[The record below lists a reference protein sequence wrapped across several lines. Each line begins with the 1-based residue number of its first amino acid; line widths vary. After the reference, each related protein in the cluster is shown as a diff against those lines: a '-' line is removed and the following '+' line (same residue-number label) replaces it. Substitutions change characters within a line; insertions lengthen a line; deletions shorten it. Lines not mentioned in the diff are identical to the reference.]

1 MKRLVQIAPKA
12 LLGCAAVALSSVP
25 AAQAIDINFTFGEG
39 TTLEQRT
46 AFELAGLIWE
56 EYLVDDVEVNLFV
69 DLVGEELLPENV
81 LGGSLPT
88 MTTQSFSGFRSAH
101 QADQTSH
108 RDAMAYNSMP
118 TKDFTSYRT
127 LSNAGNGKSNN
138 LSLTRANSKAL
149 GLVKNDDNLDGLIVM
164 NEAFNWNY
172 DFSNGPANN
181 QIDFL
186 SVVLH
191 EIGHSLGFT
200 SVVDTLV
207 SQQQANQLTNDLL
220 GFNLFSSTS
229 VQAHALDL
237 FRYSSDTVGNQRI
250 DLMTDDLVKFLSLD
264 GRNAVYTDGIQVY
277 NNPSDC
283 QNLSSD
289 RSQCRVAEFSTGKGV
304 DGDGYQASHWKQQQF
319 LGTEKTIGIMDP
331 AIGYGMTREI
341 TALDLVAFDVIG
353 WDTRQNMRDGI
364 HAGEVSY
371 NLNSLLANAQQQASN
386 PNFADLED
394 YVDLIEGNTS
404 YYNCIL
410 FPWIPGCRGGG
421 GWQELLQANLLT
433 QEVIH
438 NEPEKVPEPATIFGL
453 LGFAALSLVS
463 SRQRW
468 QDK

>member
-1 MKRLVQIAPKA
+1 
-12 LLGCAAVALSSVP
+12 
-25 AAQAIDINFTFGEG
+25 
-39 TTLEQRT
+39 
-46 AFELAGLIWE
+46 
-56 EYLVDDVEVNLFV
+56 
-69 DLVGEELLPENV
+69 
-81 LGGSLPT
+81 
-88 MTTQSFSGFRSAH
+88 
-101 QADQTSH
+101 
-108 RDAMAYNSMP
+108 
-118 TKDFTSYRT
+118 
-127 LSNAGNGKSNN
+127 
-138 LSLTRANSKAL
+138 
-149 GLVKNDDNLDGLIVM
+149 M